1 MTTNNRIS
9 NNLMIKILNH
19 KIIPKYNII
28 YNKEIII
35 KLVYKNNYKMTKI
48 MKEINC
54 KALSKE
60 PFNNSKLKCK

>member
-28 YNKEIII
+28 NNKEIII

-48 MKEINC
+48 MK
-54 KALSKE
+54 
-60 PFNNSKLKCK
+60 